1 MTTKSLKVLVS
12 GAWWGG
18 QALPAV
24 AKHLPDSRM
33 QSLTSA
39 PYKCKG
45 PAGLYHCH
53 AMEAHLT
60 HSPQEP
66 VQTAG
71 GLHISSDSH
80 FTGGS
85 PGTQP
90 SEQSSVPSIH
100 FMVRILFA

>member
-1 MTTKSLKVLVS
+1 MRLTQSH
-12 GAWWGG
+12 G
-18 QALPAV
+18 QLCMVGRPSSTHNDKAPARQQNAGFDV
-24 AKHLPDSRM
+24 CPLQVPG
-33 QSLTSA
+33 L
-39 PYKCKG
+39 
-45 PAGLYHCH
+45 AGLYYCH
-53 AMEAHLT
+53 TTEGHAA
-60 HSPQEP
+60 HSPHKP

-100 FMVRILFA
+100 FMVRILSP